1 MIDLHAH
8 STVSD
13 GLLTPTQLVEHA
25 ANNGVRVLAL
35 TDHDDIRGLPEAR
48 HAAAKQ
54 NIHLINGVE
63 ISVSWNKR
71 TLHVVGLNIDPDDEM
86 LNSALADVRAARI
99 ERARKMSQGLEKV
112 GIYGAFEAA
121 SEYAEDG
128 ILTRVHFARFLVEK
142 NYAKDTKS
150 VFKKFLVKGK
160 PGYVEHEWMSLESAV
175 GLIKKSGGVAVLA
188 HPGRYEIKR
197 TSMLLLLEEFRALG
211 GEAIE
216 VVTGSHTT
224 AQYVEYAKYAQ
235 MFGLKASQG
244 SDYHGHGISF
254 MGMGRL
260 PAMPSQCVPVWSDWP
275 QAGTLGMAVAA
286 H

>member
-1 MIDLHAH
+1 D
-8 STVSD
+8 D
-13 GLLTPTQLVEHA
+13 
-25 ANNGVRVLAL
+25 VL
-35 TDHDDIRGLPEAR
+35 
-48 HAAAKQ
+48 K
-54 NIHLINGVE
+54 
-63 ISVSWNKR
+63 
-71 TLHVVGLNIDPDDEM
+71 
-86 LNSALADVRAARI
+86 SALADVRAGRV
-99 ERARKMSQGLEKV
+99 ERAHKMSQGLEKA

-121 SEYAEDG
+121 SEYAEDS
-128 ILTRVHFARFLVEK
+128 ILTRMHFARFLVEK
-142 NYAKDTKS
+142 NHAKDTKS

-160 PGYVEHEWMSLESAV
+160 PGYVEHEWMSLEFAV
-175 GLIKKSGGVAVLA
+175 SLIKNSGGVAVLA

-216 VVTGSHTT
+216 VVTGSHTP

-235 MFGLKASQG
+235 LFGLKASQG

-260 PAMPSQCVPVWSDWP
+260 PALPSQCQPVWLNWP
-275 QAGTLGMAVAA
+275 EVQSLEALGAP

>member
-13 GLLTPTQLVEHA
+13 GMLTPAELVQHA
-25 ANNGVRVLAL
+25 ANSGVRVLAL
-35 TDHDDIRGLPEAR
+35 TDHDDIGGLAEAR
-48 HAAAKQ
+48 HAAVQQ
-54 NIHLINGVE
+54 NMHLINGVE
-63 ISVSWNKR
+63 ISVTWNKR
-71 TLHVVGLNIDPDDEM
+71 TLHIVGLKINPDDEV
-86 LNSALADVRAARI
+86 LKSALAGVRAGRV
-99 ERARKMSQGLEKV
+99 ERARKMSQGLEKS

-121 SEYAEDG
+121 SQYAQDS
-128 ILTRVHFARFLVEK
+128 ILTRMHFARFLVEK

-150 VFKKFLVKGK
+150 VFKKYLVIGK

-175 GLIKKSGGVAVLA
+175 SLIKNSGGVAVLA

-216 VVTGSHTT
+216 VVTGSHTP

-235 MFGLKASQG
+235 LFGLKASQG

-260 PAMPSQCVPVWSDWP
+260 PALPAQCQPVWLNWP
-275 QAGTLGMAVAA
+275 EVLSLDTVGAS

>member
-13 GLLTPTQLVEHA
+13 GLLTPTELVQHA
-25 ANNGVRVLAL
+25 ANSGVRVLAL
-35 TDHDDIRGLPEAR
+35 TDHDDIRGLAEAR
-48 HAAAKQ
+48 QAAAKH

-63 ISVSWNKR
+63 ISVSWKKR
-71 TLHVVGLNIDPDDEM
+71 TLHIVGLNINPDDDV
-86 LNSALADVRAARI
+86 LKSALADVRAGRV
-99 ERARKMSQGLEKV
+99 ERAHKMSQGLEKA

-121 SEYAEDG
+121 SEYAEDS
-128 ILTRVHFARFLVEK
+128 ILTRMHFARFLVEK
-142 NYAKDTKS
+142 NHAKDTKS

-175 GLIKKSGGVAVLA
+175 GLIKNSGGVAVLA
-188 HPGRYEIKR
+188 HPGRYDIKR

-216 VVTGSHTT
+216 VVTGSHTP

-235 MFGLKASQG
+235 LFGLKASQG

-260 PAMPSQCVPVWSDWP
+260 PVMPSQCEPVWLNWP
-275 QAGTLGMAVAA
+275 QVQSLEALGAP